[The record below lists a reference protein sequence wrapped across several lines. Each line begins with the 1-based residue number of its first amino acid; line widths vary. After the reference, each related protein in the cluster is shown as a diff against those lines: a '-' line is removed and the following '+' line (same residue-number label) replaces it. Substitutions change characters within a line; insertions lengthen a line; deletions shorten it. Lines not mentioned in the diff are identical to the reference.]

1 MIHIRGVLLIFL
13 CSFILTAAG
22 CRGSQ
27 VSTQLTNLVIG
38 REITSDNRALSPTDK
53 ISASSE
59 KIYLSGKVSNPNKST
74 RVRVSWL
81 KLPNQIIATED
92 FNGSNNGSNSFDFD
106 RAKSSSYFASSI
118 DRPGLAWTEGEYK
131 AEVYLGSRLNQ
142 TLFFKI
148 VSDSEA
154 EEDNNRRIISR
165 VSFGET
171 IQGDLIQDPTTTLT
185 RSAGHIYIQIELS
198 GRQPGNK
205 IEATI
210 RHLREDKVINTF
222 TATTGESQSLIFDL
236 PLERYGRLWTDRLWA
251 SGAYQVEVKVNG
263 VSVLTPSFVV
273 E

>member
-1 MIHIRGVLLIFL
+1 MRGILLVLICGFV
-13 CSFILTAAG
+13 FTAAG
-22 CRGSQ
+22 CRG
-27 VSTQLTNLVIG
+27 TQESAQLSSLGIA
-38 REITSDNRALSPTDK
+38 REITSDNRTLSPTDK

-74 RVRVSWL
+74 RVRVAWL

-92 FNGSNNGSNSFDFD
+92 FSGVNSGSNGFDFD
-106 RAKSSSYFASSI
+106 RTKANSYFASSI
-118 DRPGLAWTEGEYK
+118 DRPGLAWVEGEYK

-165 VSFGET
+165 VSFGEA
-171 IQGDLIQDPTTTLT
+171 IEGDLVKDPTTRLT
-185 RSAGHIYIQIELS
+185 RSASHIYIQIELA

-205 IEATI
+205 VEATI

-251 SGAYQVEVKVNG
+251 TGAYQVEVKVNG
-263 VSVLTPSFVV
+263 ISVLTPSFIV